1 MAFAARLSD
10 LTEQLIEAVTNL
22 DPKNDAR
29 RLKRLREQSLRSF
42 KSHSYLGTNHFQ
54 VRENLNGL
62 EERFRVNHRETLAD
76 ALRQR
81 LDHLK
86 VIPSSSKWHPEILFL
101 ILELSDQPTHKSRLS
116 DLEAIKEPGYFEG
129 DILRWQ
135 DIAKEDGW
143 DEDPNLWKSIN
154 YAGSSD
160 DDLSYAAASEDEDTS
175 LTDSE
180 EVAGKTAKDFVVAEN
195 GNIELFNAVRKA
207 QEWRTAEPTT
217 DAQGHARKIGVE
229 ELDVYREVL
238 FMLQG
243 LDTTLFDSKC
253 APVSSFQISHL
264 KWETHKALI
273 TSFAEAGRQLRIMRK
288 FVQRPQDAQHLQ
300 AFQDCISHRLSSLD
314 DKFCE
319 LHARM
324 ASPRQHVVV
333 SLVAMKDELSTW
345 LEPLNTLSS
354 IIARVEQTQAF
365 HPSAFRHLELLYDE
379 ASTAQL
385 SGKSRVY
392 DFLARI
398 FIECFNVYL
407 RPVRLWM
414 DEGMLMPGDQ
424 IFFVTESSEEV
435 PEGDVWSRRFRL
447 RYGKDGKIHAPAF
460 LHPAVHKILN
470 AGKNIVVLKRL
481 ARFTVTRSQL
491 YSSEP
496 ALSYESM
503 CPQGFALAPFSDLFS
518 EAFDHWI
525 QSKYQTTS
533 ITLKKILFEPKGL
546 PSALQTLQRLYL
558 MSDGSAASS
567 FCEDVFA
574 RLDTFGPRWHD
585 RYALTAI
592 GHEAY
597 NSVVDTSRLAI
608 SIGEQGKQHPTALAR
623 GSVRTALPHLTV
635 DYRLPWSMQ
644 MIISS
649 GSLAQYQAVLAML
662 LQFKRAAYILLNT
675 KLLDNY
681 WTDDE
686 RWGEQAL
693 YYSCRTNLV
702 WFCTTVQTYLTTLVL
717 VPNVL
722 KLEEELSQAAGVDGL
737 IEVHEAFAKRIVG
750 EACLG
755 SRLTPIRE
763 GMLDVLDL
771 AMKLELRKGKDNYGD
786 LLGEIRAAFEKNLRF
801 ICNGLR
807 SVARAGGDASGAKW
821 ETLAEMLQA
830 GVGSGAGGAHASYE

>member
-1 MAFAARLSD
+1 MMAFAARLGG
-10 LTEQLIEAVTNL
+10 LTEELIEAVTGINSQ
-22 DPKNDAR
+22 NDSR
-29 RLKRLREQSLRSF
+29 KSRTLREVALKSL
-42 KSHSYLGTNHFQ
+42 KSHSYLRTNQFE
-54 VRENLNGL
+54 VRDSLHGL
-62 EERFRVNHRETLAD
+62 EERFRVNHRDTLAD
-76 ALRQR
+76 ALRRR
-81 LDHLK
+81 LDHLEAL
-86 VIPSSSKWHPEILFL
+86 PSKWHPEILFL
-101 ILELSDQPTHKSRLS
+101 LLDLSDQPTYKSRLS
-116 DLEAIKEPGYFEG
+116 DLDAIREPGYFEG
-129 DILRWQ
+129 DTLRWQ

-143 DEDPNLWKSIN
+143 DDDPNLWKSIN

-160 DDLSYAAASEDEDTS
+160 DDLSYAASSEEEDSS
-175 LTDSE
+175 LTDSDE
-180 EVAGKTAKDFVVAEN
+180 GARKTAEDFIVEN
-195 GNIELFNAVRKA
+195 GNAELFNAVQKA

-243 LDTTLFDSKC
+243 LETTLFDSKC

-273 TSFAEAGRQLRIMRK
+273 TSFAEAGRQLRVMRK

-324 ASPRQHVVV
+324 ASPRHHVVV

-414 DEGMLMPGDQ
+414 DEGVLMPGDQ
-424 IFFVTESSEEV
+424 IFFVTESSDEV
-435 PEGDVWSRRFRL
+435 STGDIWSQRFRL

-481 ARFTVTRSQL
+481 GRFTVTRSQL
-491 YSSEP
+491 YSSAP

-518 EAFDHWI
+518 EAFEHWI

-533 ITLKKILFEPKGL
+533 ITLKNTLFEAKGL
-546 PSALQTLQRLYL
+546 PSSLQTLQRLYL

-567 FCEDVFA
+567 FCEDVFD

-597 NSVVDTSRLAI
+597 SSTIDTSRLAI
-608 SIGEQGKQHPTALAR
+608 SIADEGKQHHTMLAR
-623 GSVRTALPHLTV
+623 GSVRTALPHLTIS
-635 DYRLPWSMQ
+635 YRLPWAMQ
-644 MIISS
+644 MILS
-649 GSLAQYQAVLAML
+649 GSSLSQYQSVFAML

-681 WTDDE
+681 WDDDE
-686 RWGEQAL
+686 RWDEQAL

-722 KLEEELSQAAGVDGL
+722 KLEEGLAQASGVDDL
-737 IEVHEAFAKRIVG
+737 IEVHEAFTGRIVG

-771 AMKLELRKGKDNYGD
+771 AMKLELRKKKDNYADVLEGIKD
-786 LLGEIRAAFEKNLRF
+786 GFEKNLRF

-807 SVARAGGDASGAKW
+807 SVARASGDVSGAKW

-830 GVGSGAGGAHASYE
+830 GVGGSSASYE